1 MPTIQPLI
9 KFQTAFK
16 HLMPYQQGR
25 PFSRLDRLLP
35 IGPRATPIDLRKLMR
50 YPQVF

>member
-16 HLMPYQQGR
+16 HLMPSQQGR
-25 PFSRLDRLLP
+25 PFSRLLP
-35 IGPRATPIDLRKLMR
+35 IRPRATPIDLRKLMR
-50 YPQVF
+50 YPQFF